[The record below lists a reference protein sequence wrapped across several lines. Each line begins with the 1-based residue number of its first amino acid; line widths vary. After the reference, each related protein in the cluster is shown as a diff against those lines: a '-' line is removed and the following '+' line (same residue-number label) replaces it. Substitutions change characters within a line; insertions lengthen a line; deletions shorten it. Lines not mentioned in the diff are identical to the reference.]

1 MTMADDTPSSPP
13 LTADEGA
20 ELLKA
25 IALLRRELAEAVA
38 LLKQQP

>member
-13 LTADEGA
+13 LTGDEGV

-25 IALLRRELAEAVA
+25 IAELRRELAEAGA
-38 LLKQQP
+38 SLKQQP